1 MLAPNTILQNRYR
14 IMRQLGRGGIGV
26 VYEALD
32 KRVNAIVAIKETQL
46 AKDDTARREFEREA
60 GLLANLQHQSLP
72 KVMDYF
78 IEGEGEYL
86 VMEFIPG
93 YDLLE
98 MLTRRNAPFH
108 VQTVLRWADAILGV
122 LEYLHRR
129 EPPILHRDIKPA
141 NLKLTNQE
149 ELYLIDFGLA
159 KGSAGQMSTMLTS
172 RSAQGYT
179 PIYSPIEQILGRG
192 TDPRSDLYA
201 LGATLYHLLTDTV
214 PVDAPT
220 RYAQLEEGNPDPLPP
235 IQSLNPQVP
244 QAVATVI
251 HQALAIRR
259 RDRPES
265 AIKMRAALRHVEE
278 DGKQRAEEEQSAR
291 AAAPTNQ
298 WFAAETTELKTEPE
312 PSTPAPDALAPQIN
326 RTRQRRIAF
335 LAIGAAAILA
345 VTAIVIALALKQKT
359 SESSNVATNSS
370 TNERVAS
377 LPTATP
383 TATPQ
388 PSAAPSV
395 SPSPQMELPQ
405 TFTDNVNG
413 VPLEMALVPNGNFL
427 MGSPETEGPNNER
440 PQHQVTIAAFY
451 IGKDEVTQGQYKALM
466 GVNPSEFVGDNLPVE
481 NVTWKDA
488 KEFCSRLSRLT
499 RRKYRLPSEAEW
511 EYACRAGTNSI
522 FAFGNSLSSKQANFD
537 GRIPYN
543 APVGVYRKQTAPVGS
558 YQPNAFGL
566 YDMHGNVWEWC
577 EDVYHKN
584 YSGAPTDG
592 TAWEESSGE
601 RVTRGGSWLSNGA
614 GLRSA
619 LRDKMPPDDHFAAAG
634 FRVAAVAPK
643 P

>member
-14 IMRQLGRGGIGV
+14 ILRQLGRGGIGV

-32 KRVNAIVAIKETQL
+32 MRVNAIVALKETQL
-46 AKDDTARREFEREA
+46 AKDDRARREFEREA
-60 GLLANLQHQSLP
+60 ELLANLQHQSLP

-98 MLTRRNAPFH
+98 MLTRRGAPFH

-129 EPPILHRDIKPA
+129 DPPILHRDIKPA

-159 KGSAGQMSTMLTS
+159 KGTAGQMSTMLTS
-172 RSAQGYT
+172 RSLQGYT
-179 PIYSPIEQILGRG
+179 PYYSPLEQILGRG
-192 TDPRSDLYA
+192 TEPRSDLYA
-201 LGATLYHLLTDTV
+201 LGATLYHLLTNTV

-220 RYAQLEEGNPDPLPP
+220 RYSQLEEGNPDPLLP
-235 IQSLNPQVP
+235 IQKLNPQAP
-244 QAVATVI
+244 QAVAAVI

-259 RDRPES
+259 RERPES
-265 AIKMRAALRHVEE
+265 ATQMRAELQRIEE
-278 DGKQRAEEEQSAR
+278 ESKRRAEEEQRQR
-291 AAAPTNQ
+291 AAAPTNH
-298 WFAAETTELKTEPE
+298 WFAAEQ
-312 PSTPAPDALAPQIN
+312 APQKSLPMPYAIAQPAN
-326 RTRQRRIAF
+326 PSRHRRVAF
-335 LAIGAAAILA
+335 MFIGAAVILA
-345 VTAIVIALALKQKT
+345 ITAIVIALALKQKIPESGDVAANT
-359 SESSNVATNSS
+359 SANENVSSSPVAT
-370 TNERVAS
+370 R
-377 LPTATP
+377 
-383 TATPQ
+383 TPQ
-388 PSAAPSV
+388 PGAAPGV
-395 SPSPQMELPQ
+395 SQSPQTELPQ
-405 TFTDNVNG
+405 TFMDNVNG
-413 VPLEMALVPNGNFL
+413 VPLEMVLVPNGNFL

-440 PQHQVTIAAFY
+440 PQHEVAITAFY
-451 IGKDEVTQGQYKALM
+451 IGKYEVTQGQYKALM
-466 GVNPSEFVGDNLPVE
+466 GLDPSEFDGDNLPVE

-488 KEFCSRLSRLT
+488 KEFCVRLSRLT
-499 RRKYRLPSEAEW
+499 RREYRLPSESEW

-537 GRIPYN
+537 GRVPYN
-543 APVGVYRKQTAPVGS
+543 APAGVYRNHTTPVGS

-566 YDMHGNVWEWC
+566 FDMHGNVWEWC

-592 TAWEESSGE
+592 TAWEEGAGE
-601 RVTRGGSWLSNGA
+601 RVIRGGSWISNGA

-619 LRDKMPPDDHFAAAG
+619 LRDKMPEDDRFAAAG
-634 FRVAAVAPK
+634 FRVAAVARLP
-643 P
+643 